1 MHKLL
6 TTFAACIFIVSAT
19 CAQELNAKV
28 NVVASQVSSS
38 VDKKIFQTLQTAL
51 ANFLNGRKWTTDS
64 YQQQE
69 KIMCNFLLNLVQ
81 DAEPNVYK
89 AMLTIQVGRPVY
101 NSTYLAPIVN
111 FQDNDVVF
119 KYVEFQQLDFNENNV
134 SASDPLT
141 ANLTAVLAYYVYM
154 ILGLDYDS
162 FAPRGGDQFFK
173 KAQNIVMNA
182 PDGRNVTGWRAFD
195 GQRNRYWLVENFTNS
210 KYTLLHDAYYTYYRL
225 GLDKMYEDEVEARQQ
240 VLNALS
246 GLNTLSTDNRNLMG
260 IYFFFLGKSDELIKA
275 FKKAPPQDK
284 VRASEMLQRLDI
296 SKAGDYKQELK

>member
-6 TTFAACIFIVSAT
+6 TTFAACIFIVSAA

-119 KYVEFQQLDFNENNV
+119 KYVEFQQIDFNENNV

-173 KAQNIVMNA
+173 RAQNIVMNA
-182 PDGRNVTGWRAFD
+182 PDGRNVTGWKAFD

-240 VLNALS
+240 ILNALS

-260 IYFFFLGKSDELIKA
+260 TYFFFLGKSDELIKT